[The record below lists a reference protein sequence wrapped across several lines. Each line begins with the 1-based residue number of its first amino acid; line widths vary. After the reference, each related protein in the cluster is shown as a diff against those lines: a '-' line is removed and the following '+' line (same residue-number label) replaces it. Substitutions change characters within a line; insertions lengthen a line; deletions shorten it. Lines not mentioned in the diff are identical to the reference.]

1 MSHSLPV
8 LQTNMSGTQG
18 LTRTFKKDFGLSH
31 HRLALPENNP
41 RANIPSHLSSQKND
55 GGTHP
60 KNKKRS
66 GTFDVQP
73 AGKGA
78 VGIRG
83 KVKNFLQKSTPKKK
97 ISNTKR
103 PGHQG
108 PVSDEREF
116 PDDDDDDDI
125 EIIPSIPSSSQ
136 PSPILHSRVLHKG
149 KLKNGAT
156 KNSLENILDEYGFQK
171 DGTPKLGRKN
181 LKPPLIGTVHVTKI

>member
-1 MSHSLPV
+1 
-8 LQTNMSGTQG
+8 MSGTQG

-41 RANIPSHLSSQKND
+41 RANIPSHLLSQKNP

-73 AGKGA
+73 AEKGA
-78 VGIRG
+78 VGVRG
-83 KVKNFLQKSTPKKK
+83 KLKNFLQKSTPKKK
-97 ISNTKR
+97 ISNTKCS
-103 PGHQG
+103 GHQG
-108 PVSDEREF
+108 SVSDKKESS
-116 PDDDDDDDI
+116 DDDDDDDEDI
-125 EIIPSIPSSSQ
+125 EVIPSMPSSSQ

-156 KNSLENILDEYGFQK
+156 KSSLENILDEYGLQK

-181 LKPPLIGTVHVTKI
+181 LKPPLKGTVHVKKLD